1 MCIKVFPILFCG
13 VSQVALAYTK
23 DQDAKL
29 RGLHED
35 QVGHVVLDEA
45 NRMLE
50 QEAAR
55 AEQGSIQQPHVAKA
69 FLKPFVAF
77 HGNTVACTWCHGN
90 PVPQG
95 LLERGLCLLEQA
107 KQPTKEP

>member
-1 MCIKVFPILFCG
+1 
-13 VSQVALAYTK
+13 
-23 DQDAKL
+23 
-29 RGLHED
+29 
-35 QVGHVVLDEA
+35 
-45 NRMLE
+45 MLE

-55 AEQGSIQQPHVAKA
+55 AEQGSIQQAHVAKA
-69 FLKPFVAF
+69 FLKLFVAF

-95 LLERGLCLLEQA
+95 LLERGLCLVEQA